1 MANRPQAGRQP
12 VQGRP
17 KTIREVQAEKQQEV
31 QQGRQTILNI
41 SHQLIKIHL
50 RAPKKVDFY
59 YGAQDISLRPGQ
71 SFAFPKSRLWAGQ
84 IERLRKQRQVSVVS
98 DSEKQ

>member
-1 MANRPQAGRQP
+1 MARPIKP
-12 VQGRP
+12 VGRP
-17 KTIREVQAEKQQEV
+17 RTIREVQAEKQRDV

-41 SHQLIKIHL
+41 SKQLIKIHL

-71 SFAFPKSRLWAGQ
+71 SFSFPKGRLWDGQ
-84 IERLRKQRQVSVVS
+84 VNRLQKKGKVQVVS
-98 DSEKQ
+98 DTEKSVR